1 MRGIRN
7 TDRNVRKFITIKDVG
22 LWEKIDRLMTLPEYE
37 KSFNKVI
44 NDALFYGL
52 EELCHRLFSEDT
64 ETTERQAEEPNVK
77 RMDGINE
84 DYFSE
89 VVKLLK
95 EIILNET
102 INKSIL
108 CSLFEARN
116 LELNGERVS
125 GKNFKE
131 GKFRD
136 TPAYLTKY
144 ELRALRDLRK

>member
-1 MRGIRN
+1 MDGRKTDNRCRRYIRIE
-7 TDRNVRKFITIKDVG
+7 KASQ
-22 LWEKIDRLMTLPEYE
+22 WEMIDRLMTLPKYE
-37 KSFNKVI
+37 KTFNGVI
-44 NDALFYGL
+44 ADALDCGL
-52 EELCHRLFSEDT
+52 PILIEACFGSGELHFEE
-64 ETTERQAEEPNVK
+64 QAEEPNVK

>member
-1 MRGIRN
+1 MRGTRN
-7 TDRNVRKFITIKDVG
+7 TDRNVRKFITITDMG
-22 LWEKIDRLMTLPEYE
+22 LWEKIEEIMTLPEYE

-52 EELCHRLFSEDT
+52 EELHRRLFERVE
-64 ETTERQAEEPNVK
+64 ETTVGQTEVK
-77 RMDGINE
+77 TVRRVDGVNE

-108 CSLFEARN
+108 CSLFEAKN
-116 LELNGERVS
+116 IELNGERVS
-125 GKNFKE
+125 GKNFRE

-136 TPAYLTKY
+136 TPDYLSKY
-144 ELRALRDLRK
+144 ELRALRDLQK